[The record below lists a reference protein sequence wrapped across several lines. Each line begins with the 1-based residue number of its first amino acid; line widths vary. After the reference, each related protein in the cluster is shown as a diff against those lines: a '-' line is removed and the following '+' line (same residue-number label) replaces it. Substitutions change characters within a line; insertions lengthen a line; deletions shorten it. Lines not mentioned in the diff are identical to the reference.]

1 MPTHIHYTDDD
12 NLIWTR
18 FYTTPPMS
26 TYQVSII
33 LTNFPRIRINA
44 NISLWCEK
52 CSRPESL
59 EYVKQVIQNIT
70 SHFESEGG
78 IFEGIK
84 LPKMDHIV
92 ISNISHKYTMK
103 RGLIFHR

>member
-1 MPTHIHYTDDD
+1 MPTHTHYADDD
-12 NLIWTR
+12 DLIWTH
-18 FYTTPPMS
+18 FYTTPAMS
-26 TYQVSII
+26 TYQVSVI

-52 CSRPESL
+52 CSRPQSL
-59 EYVKQVIQNIT
+59 EYVKQIIQNIT
-70 SHFESEGG
+70 LHYESEGG

-92 ISNISHKYTMK
+92 VPNCLHNNTMK